1 MSTDTYA
8 KIAATMDAY
17 KPASVAQTLEW
28 EKKYVARNSST
39 IEAVVSKAQ
48 GVHIWDTEGKHYL
61 DFGSAFAA
69 VSQGHCHPDI
79 VRVLYEQAQTVSL
92 SSRAFVP
99 EKMVSFAKYITE
111 TFGYDRVLPMNA
123 GAEAVETAIKMAR
136 KWGYLKKKIPENQA
150 IVLSAAGCYHGI
162 TTGTMS
168 VTSNDV
174 LRTNFGPYLPNVG
187 PIDPVTKKY
196 IRYNNTDDLEEALKN
211 NGPNVCAFLVEPIQG
226 EAGVIIP
233 DTGYLKR
240 CAELC
245 KEHNVLFICDEVQT
259 GIGRTGTMLYHY
271 QENIRP
277 DIVTLGKAL
286 GGGVFPVSAVLADEH
301 IMDVW
306 GPDENDSTWGGNPL
320 GSAVAMAALEVV
332 KHEKLAERA
341 AVLGKRFREG
351 LSKIQSPVVKE
362 IRGRGLLNALEV
374 NLTHGPRTAW
384 DLCYLLMERGLLAK
398 PTHQTNIR
406 LSPALTITEQEID
419 EAVDIIAQ
427 AIADF
432 EKRPAPAQ

>member
-8 KIAATMDAY
+8 KIASTMDAY
-17 KPASVAQTLEW
+17 KPTSVAQTLEW

-39 IEAVVSKAQ
+39 IEAVVSRAQ

-123 GAEAVETAIKMAR
+123 GAEAVETAMKMAR
-136 KWGYLKKKIPENQA
+136 KWGYLKKNIPDNQA
-150 IVLSAAGCYHGI
+150 IILSAQGCYHGI

-168 VTSNDV
+168 ATSNDV
-174 LRTNFGPYLPNVG
+174 LRTNYGPYLPNVG

-226 EAGVIIP
+226 EAG
-233 DTGYLKR
+233 
-240 CAELC
+240 
-245 KEHNVLFICDEVQT
+245 
-259 GIGRTGTMLYHY
+259 
-271 QENIRP
+271 
-277 DIVTLGKAL
+277 
-286 GGGVFPVSAVLADEH
+286 
-301 IMDVW
+301 
-306 GPDENDSTWGGNPL
+306 
-320 GSAVAMAALEVV
+320 
-332 KHEKLAERA
+332 
-341 AVLGKRFREG
+341 
-351 LSKIQSPVVKE
+351 
-362 IRGRGLLNALEV
+362 
-374 NLTHGPRTAW
+374 
-384 DLCYLLMERGLLAK
+384 
-398 PTHQTNIR
+398 
-406 LSPALTITEQEID
+406 
-419 EAVDIIAQ
+419 
-427 AIADF
+427 
-432 EKRPAPAQ
+432 